1 MDLLKIEKSL
11 QHPGQIAVTIICEM
25 RVVDSAKKEN
35 IPQILENAN
44 ALTIMCNYI
53 MGIVLLNG

>member
-11 QHPGQIAVTIICEM
+11 QHPGQIAVTVICET

-35 IPQILENAN
+35 IPQILGNAN
-44 ALTIMCNYI
+44 ALTI